1 MNRKEINTIAVLI
14 FIVLILI
21 LLQKKLRI
29 NNSVLDFLLIC
40 AIIITGRKYLKVAI
54 LLTFLLFIIKTN
66 NCELKEGFAD
76 NIDVEPKDT
85 DEDPSD
91 DDSDDDSD
99 DEPKEKE
106 KEKENEPDDDEPKET
121 ETETEKEPD
130 DEPDDDEP
138 KETEKENEPDI
149 GTLYEDDCRAKCKKS
164 NNSDTECKEI
174 CSVICPNPIKYNHDL
189 KELNKLKSI
198 MKQMEN

>member
-106 KEKENEPDDDEPKET
+106 
-121 ETETEKEPD
+121 TETEK
-130 DEPDDDEP
+130 EPDDDEP